1 MVLQVSPKWRCYA
14 IKAGF
19 GRCRRRR
26 VERHKVDIVGIYR
39 SPDDDD
45 WSRVFI
51 LLPIVV
57 VAALM
62 IRSCFCCG
70 LLLLARQQKHHG
82 RIRVTRRGTVDY
94 NNSTVVLWGRNTIIM
109 SQLSLY
115 PLFINCVF
123 IAVVC
128 LIGRRDLCHAATTHT
143 RATTIL

>member
-19 GRCRRRR
+19 GRCRRR

-39 SPDDDD
+39 SPDDD

-51 LLPIVV
+51 LLPIVD

-70 LLLLARQQKHHG
+70 LLLLARQQQHHG